1 MNEPQIIEFSTLPH
15 ECSYLKD
22 KTCTMHYKYILNC
35 PSLLNSAL
43 VKRGWRRFG
52 LYFSRPNCKECK
64 ECINLRIN
72 AKNFEFSRSAKRILR
87 KNRNTQMII
96 CEPSLTRKH
105 MELYEKYH
113 KFMSAKKGWKYY
125 ELTPKRYFELHV
137 AGCGNFGKEVL
148 YFYEGRMVAVDL
160 IDFTDEGISSIY
172 FFYDP
177 DFSNL
182 SLGRYSIYRQ
192 ILLAK
197 EYGLNWIY
205 LGYYVKECQS
215 LMYKANY
222 KPHQLLQGNP
232 EMEEMPVWI

>member
-1 MNEPQIIEFSTLPH
+1 
-15 ECSYLKD
+15 
-22 KTCTMHYKYILNC
+22 
-35 PSLLNSAL
+35 
-43 VKRGWRRFG
+43 
-52 LYFSRPNCKECK
+52 
-64 ECINLRIN
+64 
-72 AKNFEFSRSAKRILR
+72 
-87 KNRNTQMII
+87 
-96 CEPSLTRKH
+96 
-105 MELYEKYH
+105 
-113 KFMSAKKGWKYY
+113 MSAKKGWKYY